1 MDQTE
6 LANRFKHHPPT
17 NQEVED
23 AHKGIRY
30 GCLGLAERL
39 DRLCPDGREKALAI
53 TKLEEVMFW
62 ANASVARTQLKI
74 IVGNK
79 PPGLPS
85 EPRIP
90 EKDVEVG

>member
-1 MDQTE
+1 MKHEIAD
-6 LANRFKHHPPT
+6 RFFHHPPT
-17 NQEVED
+17 TQEVED
-23 AHKGIRY
+23 AHKSIRS
-30 GCLGLAERL
+30 GCQNLAERL
-39 DRLCPDGREKALAI
+39 DKLCPDGREKALAM